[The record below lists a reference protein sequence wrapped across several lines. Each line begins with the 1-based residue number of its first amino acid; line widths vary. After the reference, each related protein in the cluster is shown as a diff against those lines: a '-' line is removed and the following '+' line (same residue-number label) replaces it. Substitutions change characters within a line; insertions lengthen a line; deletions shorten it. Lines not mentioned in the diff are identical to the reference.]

1 MSGNVTV
8 HVQRSGYAAMTD
20 RNVKEVTGGQQ
31 SRSAYRAGDRSQ
43 SSNPLIAILI
53 AVLLA
58 AATGLL
64 VFRYQ
69 SAAPPWLLGVAAV
82 LAFCGLFALLGWI
95 GGVVHFGRTS
105 KQITFLEGVLNG
117 LGDPAVVTD
126 LRGRVVFANGRYVA
140 LSSGAERS
148 RMAGVENL
156 FAGYPEVAGRI
167 YRLAQAAKQGTAS
180 KEDFRLEAGSAA
192 PGARIDSPSWHTIFV
207 EPVLQNGKQTHTLWR
222 LTDNTD
228 ARIEQETAFEKL
240 QYIIRYLD
248 EAPAGFFSADAQGSV
263 RYMNATL
270 ATWLGLDLIEATSGS
285 VQVSQFTPKESA
297 KLLGRVNATP
307 GETFTDMFDLNMV
320 SRDGTSLP
328 VRVLHSVQFAED
340 GKPGPSRSLV
350 LREDLSRGGTVGSG
364 PADQRLARFFNNAPI
379 GIAEVDDAGRIVNS
393 NTTLATM
400 AGPIARETEIVALVD
415 DAHRQ
420 AVSDAIAAARD
431 GKRVAPIEVQL
442 GGDEAGKG
450 TSGQL
455 FVSRMEESGEDA
467 ASVILYMIDTTEHKA
482 LELKFAQS
490 QKMQAVGQLAG
501 GVAHDFNNMLT
512 AIIGFSDLLLSK
524 HRPTDPSFQDIM
536 NIKQNANRA
545 ANLVRQLLAF
555 SRRQTLR
562 PEILSL
568 TDTLSDLGNLL
579 NRLLGEKVEL
589 EITHGRDLGLVK
601 ADVNQFEQV
610 VMNLAVNAR
619 DAMPEGGKLS
629 IRTSNVSESQS
640 REVEPNL
647 MPAGEYVLCE
657 VKDTGVGMPEDVLEK
672 IYEPF
677 FSTKEVGKGTG
688 LGLATVYGIVKQ
700 TGGFIFC
707 NSEVGEGT
715 AFQIYLP
722 RHHVTPEEAAEA
734 REDERKEVKPAD
746 LTGEG
751 TILLVEDED
760 AVRAFA
766 SRALEARGYNVL
778 EADSGVAALK
788 VIDEHGG
795 DQIDLVIS
803 DVVMPEM
810 DGPSLL
816 REIRKREIKSNI
828 IFISGYAEDAFAKNL
843 DDNERFSFLPKPF
856 SLKQLAGAVKDAMK
870 S

>member
-1 MSGNVTV
+1 
-8 HVQRSGYAAMTD
+8 MTD
-20 RNVKEVTGGQQ
+20 KSANEATGGRGLQP
-31 SRSAYRAGDRSQ
+31 AYRAGDRSQ
-43 SSNPLIAILI
+43 SSNSLVAILL

-64 VFRYQ
+64 VYRYQ
-69 SAAPPWLLGVAAV
+69 STAPPWLLGVASV

-95 GGVVHFGRTS
+95 GGVVHLGRTS
-105 KQITFLEGVLNG
+105 KQISFFEGVLNG
-117 LGDPAVVTD
+117 LSDPAVVMD

-140 LSSGAERS
+140 LSSTAERS

-156 FAGYPEVAGRI
+156 FAGYPEVAERI
-167 YRLAQAAKQGTAS
+167 YRLAQAAKQGMVS

-192 PGARIDSPSWHTIFV
+192 PGARLDTPSWHTIFV
-207 EPVLQNGKQTHTLWR
+207 EPVLQGGKQTHTLWR
-222 LTDNTD
+222 LIDNTD
-228 ARIEQETAFEKL
+228 ARIDQETAFEKL

-248 EAPAGFFSADAQGSV
+248 EAPAGFFSADAAGTV
-263 RYMNATL
+263 KYMNATL
-270 ATWLGLDLIEATSGS
+270 ASWLGLDLIEATSGS
-285 VQVSQFTPKESA
+285 VPVSQFTPKESA
-297 KLLGRVNATP
+297 KLLGRVNATA
-307 GETFTDMFDLNMV
+307 GETFTDVFDLDMI
-320 SRDGTSLP
+320 SRDGTSIP
-328 VRVLHSVQFAED
+328 VRVLHSVRFSED
-340 GKPGPSRSLV
+340 GNPGPSRSLV
-350 LREDLSRGGTVGSG
+350 LREDLSPGGAIGSG

-400 AGPIARETEIVALVD
+400 VGPIARETEIVSLVD
-415 DAHRQ
+415 QGNRQ
-420 AVSDAIAAARD
+420 AVSDAIAAVRD
-431 GKRVAPIEVQL
+431 GKRVSPIEVLL
-442 GGDEAGKG
+442 GGEEGDRGR
-450 TSGQL
+450 SGQL
-455 FVSRMEESGEDA
+455 FVSRLEESDDDA
-467 ASVILYMIDTTEHKA
+467 ASVISYMVDTTEHKA

-610 VMNLAVNAR
+610 IMNLAVNAR
-619 DAMPEGGKLS
+619 DAMPDGGKLS
-629 IRTSNVSESQS
+629 IRTANVSDDES
-640 REVEPNL
+640 RDVEANL

-707 NSEVGEGT
+707 DSEVGKGT
-715 AFQIYLP
+715 SFQIFLP
-722 RHHVTPEEAAEA
+722 RHHMTPEEAAVA
-734 REDERKEVKPAD
+734 RDEERKEVKPAD

-766 SRALEARGYNVL
+766 SRALAARGYNVL
-778 EADSGVAALK
+778 EADSGVTALK
-788 VIDEHGG
+788 VIEEHGG
-795 DQIDLVIS
+795 DKIDLVIS

-816 REIRKREIKSNI
+816 REIRKRQMTSNI

-843 DDNERFSFLPKPF
+843 DDNEHFSFLPKPF